1 MKLKYFNQW
10 RKNSIIKSLKIKQRQ
25 NVPNPKIH
33 YELYE
38 DYKMRETY
46 LTALNILYQI
56 KEADNYPF
64 QPNVNKNYFN
74 FYNQNQVL
82 SNRIKKINNRKKIK
96 KSTQRLSKS
105 FSLSNH
111 SKYLNNNE
119 KKVLKKY
126 KEQKEKKNEKNIN
139 NYYLN
144 TYHTNSNFTNF
155 KKNIKI
161 PIQKSKLTKPI
172 NFFNKSNDYK
182 TIKNQNFNQIK
193 INKDLNINKRYHS
206 FKILEQP
213 NLYIIT
219 NTKPSVELST
229 KVSSPKS
236 IKNTKNEENNYQ
248 KTKQLYNQ
256 FLSQRG
262 NKKNS
267 SSINFPSD
275 KTYLQENFKKG
286 ENSKSNK
293 SIKLP
298 VFSYLMDKNSI
309 EKNSTIKS
317 GPYIIYD
324 NLNNFSDSISTLK
337 NSKDLNIKNNFF
349 IENNSKLKSHDSSL
363 NKEKKFKNLK
373 NLKLNLQD
381 LNERKSNDKNDNN
394 KNYFIYSDNNFVL
407 KSNYSQSSGLI
418 TLQSVSDKKLFNQA
432 NDYLTSDRSLKS
444 FKRHLNKNKK
454 RKKSQIKNK

>member
-1 MKLKYFNQW
+1 
-10 RKNSIIKSLKIKQRQ
+10 
-25 NVPNPKIH
+25 
-33 YELYE
+33 
-38 DYKMRETY
+38 MRETY

-56 KEADNYPF
+56 KEGDNYPF
-64 QPNVNKNYFN
+64 QPNINKNYFN
-74 FYNQNQVL
+74 FYNQCKIL
-82 SNRIKKINNRKKIK
+82 SNRIKKINYKKK
-96 KSTQRLSKS
+96 NQQSNQHLSQS
-105 FSLSNH
+105 FSVSNQN
-111 SKYLNNNE
+111 KNLNNNG
-119 KKVLKKY
+119 KKELNKY
-126 KEQKEKKNEKNIN
+126 KEEKNKEDEDIIK

-144 TYHTNSNFTNF
+144 TYHKDSNFTNF
-155 KKNIKI
+155 KNNIKK

-182 TIKNQNFNQIK
+182 KVKNKNFIK
-193 INKDLNINKRYHS
+193 INKELSINNRYNS
-206 FKILEQP
+206 FKIIEQP
-213 NLYIIT
+213 NLYMLT

-236 IKNTKNEENNYQ
+236 IINTNTKNEEKENNYQ
-248 KTKQLYNQ
+248 NTKQLYNK
-256 FLSQRG
+256 FLSLRG

-337 NSKDLNIKNNFF
+337 NSKDFKNN
-349 IENNSKLKSHDSSL
+349 ENNSKVKSRDSSL
-363 NKEKKFKNLK
+363 NKENNKYFKNPK

-381 LNERKSNDKNDNN
+381 IQFNDVKNNNNDNKKDKYFSIDSDNLFIKSKSNHS
-394 KNYFIYSDNNFVL
+394 I
-407 KSNYSQSSGLI
+407 I
-418 TLQSVSDKKLFNQA
+418 TLQSVSDDKLFKEA
-432 NDYLTSDRSLKS
+432 NSYLTSDRSLDNFRDNFYKNQ
-444 FKRHLNKNKK
+444 KRKINKK
-454 RKKSQIKNK
+454 